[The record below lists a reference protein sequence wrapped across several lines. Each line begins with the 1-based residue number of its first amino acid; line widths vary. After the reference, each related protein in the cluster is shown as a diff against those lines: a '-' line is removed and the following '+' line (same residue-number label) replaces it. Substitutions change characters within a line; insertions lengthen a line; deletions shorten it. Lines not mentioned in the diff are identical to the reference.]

1 MVETDNDRC
10 TTYLKPEDVCWMVL
24 EVWCRSLSHA
34 KRRTFEIP
42 YRMAKCGHEDHLATP
57 VTSSVVGEVRGMWNC
72 SLVFRPMVCAR
83 LAGRTESYVRTPSI
97 ATSGQYQLPV
107 SRQACRDVSGLG
119 QKPNE
124 AATHGNVGGSRT
136 VLKAAEPQ
144 QNENFQGLAQHES
157 FGRRTLESWR
167 KAEKQWD
174 PCFCCTV
181 DIRCRRQGRTH
192 MRQAYQCR

>member
-1 MVETDNDRC
+1 MWPR
-10 TTYLKPEDVCWMVL
+10 
-24 EVWCRSLSHA
+24 RSLGYTCDKLGS
-34 KRRTFEIP
+34 
-42 YRMAKCGHEDHLATP
+42 G
-57 VTSSVVGEVRGMWNC
+57 RG
-72 SLVFRPMVCAR
+72 SRHVELQPR
-83 LAGRTESYVRTPSI
+83 LPPHGVRT
-97 ATSGQYQLPV
+97 
-107 SRQACRDVSGLG
+107 VSGKDRIICENAIDSDIGPISAACIKASLPGRVRTLG